1 MTTIGAQ
8 FFRIEAFPFPRVD
21 AVLAEASRKPDY
33 CRHVEE
39 PDEPMWVVGS
49 AGRVA
54 AAVQHFMQTPA
65 TYLRPNGRRA
75 SRKRRRDARCLI
87 GGVCSWP
94 TAMAE
99 IRQLARSDKEA
110 ADRELQRMREWVR
123 KTRDWLSRK
132 WGNDLAAVLFH
143 TDESHPHLH
152 FLLVGDA
159 TRLHP
164 GLAAE
169 WRDGKRMESRKEKV
183 AAYKGAMA
191 HLLDEYH
198 AAVGAACGL
207 SRCSESQPRPR
218 IRDRALAARML
229 DVERRLQ
236 ERPDTDLSKAL
247 QRINADAPQYVR
259 RRMIF

>member
-1 MTTIGAQ
+1 MTTTGAQ

-21 AVLAEASRKPDY
+21 AVLAEACRQADY
-33 CRHVEE
+33 CRHVEG
-39 PDEPMWVVGS
+39 PDKPMWVVGS

-65 TYLRPNGRRA
+65 TYLRPNGRQA

-94 TAMAE
+94 TAMAD
-99 IRQLARSDKEA
+99 IRRLARSDQHA
-110 ADRELQRMREWVR
+110 ANRELRRIREWV
-123 KTRDWLSRK
+123 KMTRDWLARK
-132 WGNDLAAVLFH
+132 WGDHLAAVLFH
-143 TDESHPHLH
+143 TDESHPHMH
-152 FLLVGDA
+152 FLVVGDA

-169 WRDGKRMESRKEKV
+169 WRDGKRIESRKEKM
-183 AAYKGAMA
+183 AGYKAAMA

-207 SRCSESQPRPR
+207 SRCLESEPRPR

-229 DVERRLQ
+229 EVERRLQ
-236 ERPDTDLSKAL
+236 ERPKADLSKEV
-247 QRINADAPQYVR
+247 QQISADAPQYVR
-259 RRMIF
+259 QRMVF

>member
-1 MTTIGAQ
+1 MGIGAQ

-21 AVLAEASRKPDY
+21 AVLAEACRETDY

-39 PDEPMWVVGS
+39 PDKPMWVVGS

-65 TYLRPNGRRA
+65 TYLGPNGRQA

-99 IRQLARSDKEA
+99 IRRLARSDQHA
-110 ADRELQRMREWVR
+110 ADRELRRIREWV
-123 KTRDWLSRK
+123 KMTRDWVSRK
-132 WGNDLAAVLFH
+132 WGDHVAAVLFH
-143 TDESHPHLH
+143 TDESHPHMH
-152 FLLVGDA
+152 FLVVGDA

-169 WRDGKRMESRKEKV
+169 WRDGQRIESRKEKV
-183 AAYKGAMA
+183 AAYKAAMA
-191 HLLDEYH
+191 RLLDEYH

-207 SRCSESQPRPR
+207 SRCVGSQPRPR

-229 DVERRLQ
+229 EVERRLQ
-236 ERPDTDLSKAL
+236 ERPDADLLTAAE
-247 QRINADAPQYVR
+247 RISADAPRHVR
-259 RRMIF
+259 QRMIF